1 MITLVLYGAF
11 VSSAIHFFFSLAF
24 LVGSR
29 PSSGVGAAPTDLKY
43 TIVFVLLGA
52 LLLVVDC
59 SLCRVFVICAQKL
72 CSKVQP
78 PNVQNASHTL
88 QSVPLN
94 ANVMTCTSDL

>member
-11 VSSAIHFFFSLAF
+11 VSSASHFLFSLAF

-52 LLLVVDC
+52 LPLVVDC
-59 SLCRVFVICAQKL
+59 SLCRVFVIC
-72 CSKVQP
+72 VQGRGR
-78 PNVQNASHTL
+78 TL
-88 QSVPLN
+88 DTIL
-94 ANVMTCTSDL
+94 ANFLVTAGL